1 MLTLF
6 LFLPVPLLILF
17 LLTIYYFFGRSGF
30 LYGSYCT
37 SEYDCF
43 MQRRIEGRIVK
54 KWRFVSAK
62 IPNEVIWTAV
72 LLSIYTKKLHN
83 TMKNLYYYKI
93 IANPFLCFLAVFSFS
108 NHEIIIFTIII
119 AGRRSTTAGRWWSLL
134 GGWNRNRRPMVHGSN
149 IGINTSRNA
158 IHIFVMTGFRDD
170 LNILPL

>member
-1 MLTLF
+1 
-6 LFLPVPLLILF
+6 
-17 LLTIYYFFGRSGF
+17 
-30 LYGSYCT
+30 
-37 SEYDCF
+37 
-43 MQRRIEGRIVK
+43 
-54 KWRFVSAK
+54 
-62 IPNEVIWTAV
+62 
-72 LLSIYTKKLHN
+72 
-83 TMKNLYYYKI
+83 MKNLYYYKI

-134 GGWNRNRRPMVHGSN
+134 GGWNSTQQTRPNLVHGSN